1 MSSSDIG
8 TGSYR
13 GKVVAITGGTSG
25 IGLALVD
32 AFLAEGASVITCARS
47 EDTLAL
53 IQQSRPGLRTVV
65 ADVTQPT
72 GRHALIN
79 AIENGFGRLDVFVS
93 NAGQLIERDFA
104 GGVLREEELAD
115 EFMLNLVAPVQLTA
129 AVTHRFP
136 RLEAIVLVS
145 SGYALV
151 SPTRSPT
158 YGAAKAGLHGFAEG
172 LRRQIAARRVQVVE
186 VIPPVVDT
194 PATAHRQVAKVS
206 AESVATATLSA
217 LAKRRPL
224 ALVGQT
230 QFLPLMLR
238 LAPRKVAE
246 MVART

>member
-1 MSSSDIG
+1 MG
-8 TGSYR
+8 AGSYQS
-13 GKVVAITGGTSG
+13 KVVAITGGTSG

-47 EDTLAL
+47 GDKLAL
-53 IQQSRPGLRTVV
+53 VQQSRPGLRTVV
-65 ADVTQPT
+65 ADVTQPD
-72 GRHALIN
+72 GRRALIN
-79 AIENGFGRLDVFVS
+79 AIDSGFGRLDVFVS

-104 GGVLREEELAD
+104 KGNLGEDELAE
-115 EFMLNLVAPVQLTA
+115 EFALNLVAPVQLTA
-129 AVTHRFP
+129 SVTHRFP
-136 RLEAIVLVS
+136 QLEAIVLVS

-172 LRRQIAARRVQVVE
+172 LRRQLRARRVQVVE

-194 PATAHRQVAKVS
+194 PATAHRQVAKVP
-206 AESVATATLSA
+206 AESVAAATLSA

-230 QFLPLMLR
+230 RFLPLMLR
-238 LAPRKVAE
+238 LAPRKVSE
-246 MVART
+246 MVAKT